1 MLASILIAT
10 FNRDSLLELNLISL
24 IEQNLNKKEI
34 EIIVINDGLD
44 TIETKNLVQKYSK
57 ELNIKYIFS
66 GKRNKPDK
74 LIWRNPGFAYNY
86 GAQFS
91 SGKYLF
97 ICGAE
102 IYHENKTI
110 SIMIND
116 IEEDIN
122 SMVIPQGLDDRDGE
136 YTRLLI
142 NKNKNLKNSN
152 IKLFDLNT
160 KLPFLMCIPRDSF
173 FKINGYDEDMIG
185 IGYDDDDIVNR
196 LNKIGLKYK
205 QSSAKITHLFHKRT
219 PDNYVIKTNQNP
231 KILHDKLVFLN
242 NQIYESR
249 KNDSPVRNTDKEWGK
264 NNIWYLK
271 NIPKKIHFY
280 WGDPNEYMSYLR
292 YLSIYS
298 AVENNPDFKIYLHLP
313 SHISENKVSWSTQE
327 QSTDITSPYNW
338 FEEVKKLNINII
350 KHDFNNCGFSN
361 EKHEVQKSDFIRWI
375 ILFEFGGFWSD
386 MDIFYSRSLYELS
399 CNVPENYL
407 ADTGIHIYPDCNLH
421 AIGFLFSSLENSL
434 FKECHKIASKKFN
447 DIKNNNYQSFG
458 SDILNNGFQTIKE
471 INKKYPYL
479 SIINIDKNTVY
490 RVSPTDTEISSLYS
504 GGNFEYLNN
513 EIGIHWFGGHPLS
526 RDFEKKFEE
535 FNQEEFNNKLS
546 NYIIKYRKKN
556 TAKNKIVAGL
566 MLKNENRFIFN
577 KNFEEKPK
585 FSMLEQCLNRVS
597 EIADYII
604 IVDNDSTDGSRDIY
618 EKYEKIIHVKYNK
631 NLNFSDFRDRDY
643 IINEAKK
650 TDAKWMIMV
659 DGDEVFEDNSVS
671 WIKNF
676 AQDNK
681 NLKEN
686 TRVWFKYINLWRS
699 RTKYREDKWNSSKF
713 ARMFSLNNLKI
724 NGEELHSYDIT
735 FSTPEIAD
743 IISPYKII
751 HYGWADW
758 EHRIEKSFRYAIT
771 SMGLSQDSKIK
782 NTDLYESNIYYV
794 KEDLDEEN
802 IILKNVDTSWLKEF
816 KK

>member
-10 FNRDSLLELNLISL
+10 FNRDKLLDLNLMSL
-24 IEQNLNKKEI
+24 VRQNLNKKEI
-34 EIIVINDGLD
+34 EVIVINDGSD
-44 TIETKNLVQKYSK
+44 TIETKNLVQKYSN
-57 ELNIKYIFS
+57 ELNIRYIFS
-66 GKRNKPDK
+66 GKRNKPEK

-97 ICGAE
+97 ICGSE

-116 IEEDIN
+116 IEKDPN
-122 SMVIPQGLDDRDGE
+122 SMIIPYGLDDRSGE
-136 YTRLLI
+136 YTKLLI
-142 NKNKNLKNSN
+142 NKNINLKNLN

-160 KLPFLMCIPRDSF
+160 KLPFLMCIPRDYF
-173 FKINGYDEDMIG
+173 FNINGYDEDMIG

-196 LNKIGLKYK
+196 LSKVGLKYK

-219 PDNYVIKTNQNP
+219 PDNYVIKTEQNP

-242 NQIYESR
+242 NQIYES
-249 KNDSPVRNTDKEWGK
+249 KIIQSPIRNIDKEWGK

-280 WGDPNEYMSYLR
+280 WGEPNNYMSYLR

-298 AVENNPDFKIYLHLP
+298 AIQNNPDFKIYLHLP
-313 SHISENKVSWSTQE
+313 IYPSDNKINWSTPE
-327 QSTDITSPYNW
+327 QSTDISSSYNW
-338 FEEVKKLNINII
+338 FEEVKKLNITII

-361 EKHEVQKSDFIRWI
+361 ERHEVQKSDFIRWI

-386 MDIFYSRSLYELS
+386 MDIFYSKSLYELS
-399 CNVPENYL
+399 CNTPENYL
-407 ADTGIHIYPDCNLH
+407 IDTGIHIYPDANLH
-421 AIGFLFSSLENSL
+421 AIGFLFSSLGNSL
-434 FKECHKIASKKFN
+434 FRECHNITSQKFR
-447 DIKNNNYQSFG
+447 DIKNDKYQSFG
-458 SDILNNGFQTIKE
+458 SDILNDNFQTVEE
-471 INKKYPYL
+471 INKKHPLL
-479 SIINIDKNTVY
+479 SIINIDKDIVY
-490 RVSPTDTEISSLYS
+490 RISPSESGICSLYS
-504 GGNFEYLNN
+504 PGSFIDSNN
-513 EIGIHWFGGHPLS
+513 EIGIHWFGGHSLS
-526 RDFEKKFEE
+526 RNFEKNFEE
-535 FNQEEFNNKLS
+535 FNKKEFNNKLS
-546 NYIIKYRKKN
+546 NYIIKYK
-556 TAKNKIVAGL
+556 TESILTNKIVAGL

-577 KNFEEKPK
+577 SNFEEKPE

-604 IVDNDSTDGSRDIY
+604 IVDNGSTDGSKEIY
-618 EKYEKIIHVKYNK
+618 QKYKKIIHIKYNED
-631 NLNFSDFRDRDY
+631 LNFSDFRDRKY
-643 IINEAKK
+643 IIDEAKK

-681 NLKEN
+681 RLKQN
-686 TRVWFKYINLWRS
+686 TKIWFKYINLWRS
-699 RTKYREDKWNSSKF
+699 RSKYRDDKWNSSKF
-713 ARMFSLNNLKI
+713 ARMFSLDNLKI
-724 NGEELHSYDIT
+724 NGEDLHSYDIT
-735 FSTPEIAD
+735 FSSENFVNV
-743 IISPYKII
+743 ISPCKVI

-758 EHRIEKSFRYAIT
+758 EHRIEKSFRYAIAA
-771 SMGLSQDSKIK
+771 GDGVQNSKIK

-802 IILKNVDTSWLKEF
+802 IILNNVDMSWLKEF